1 MTPPS
6 SEHYA
11 ELAALFTTV
20 PEESTKP
27 SIELLLPA
35 HLPVQGGLWLVPY
48 AGREAAG
55 GTAILVRMHED
66 TVDVAAIGTGNIEF
80 NGCTSMED
88 VLNRISGLEV
98 HWIIQPPAD
107 ADPTSLLHCDA
118 DSVTLL
124 SGADQAAVVGAY
136 RLLKGLITSAGS
148 KNEVPTMRLVV
159 VGAEERSA
167 SDAASRIVQTAQLQ
181 LNVKLDVGPALP
193 AMGSTSKVI
202 SQVSFSRGSNVVDL
216 MGKIRNAN
224 SDEEMLETTAR
235 IEKPIVFD
243 EPVVSFVGE
252 MDAVPTEQNA
262 TDSVAETAPEPIV
275 APVEERPSVET
286 IVQSTTMKS
295 EYASYVDGLLAIAPR
310 CPEHDHVELAVDM
323 NGRLHVLADAN
334 DLRDVAIV
342 SAWIVRH
349 GSLLAMACGGLK
361 LTEGTTPVQH
371 IFTDDAVAVAD
382 LHGTDVRMHLLA
394 EVQVEGATGI
404 FCTPLN

>member
-6 SEHYA
+6 AEHYA

-66 TVDVAAIGTGNIEF
+66 TVDVAAIGTGNVEF

-88 VLNRISGLEV
+88 VLNRISGSAV

-136 RLLKGLITSAGS
+136 RVLKGLITSAGS
-148 KNEVPTMRLVV
+148 KNELPTMRLVI

-224 SDEEMLETTAR
+224 SIGEMLETTDR

-243 EPVVSFVGE
+243 DPVVSFVDTI
-252 MDAVPTEQNA
+252 DAVPTEEYANA
-262 TDSVAETAPEPIV
+262 SVAKTAPEPIV
-275 APVEERPSVET
+275 APVEERASVESV
-286 IVQSTTMKS
+286 VQSTTVKS
-295 EYASYVDGLLAIAPR
+295 VYASYVDGLLAIEPR

-323 NGRLHVLADAN
+323 HGRLHVLADAN

-361 LTEGTTPVQH
+361 LAESTTPVQH

>member
-159 VGAEERSA
+159 VGAEERSE